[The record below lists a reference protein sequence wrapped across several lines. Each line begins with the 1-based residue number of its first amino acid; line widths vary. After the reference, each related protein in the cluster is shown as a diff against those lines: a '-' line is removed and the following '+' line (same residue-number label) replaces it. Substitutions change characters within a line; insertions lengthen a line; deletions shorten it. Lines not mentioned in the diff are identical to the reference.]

1 MIVFTQYDRLLRTKR
16 FELEDEEEEEEE
28 DLDPNTLNQR
38 SKEEAQKALAV
49 CVQSLKD
56 AMGRIDT
63 PMPPYAKVSS
73 MISYSLFGHC

>member
-1 MIVFTQYDRLLRTKR
+1 MIVFTQYDRLLRTKK
-16 FELEDEEEEEEE
+16 FELEEEEE
-28 DLDPNTLNQR
+28 DLDPKILNQR

-73 MISYSLFGHC
+73 MISYSLFGQC